1 LPVSALAV
9 ALVAAGT
16 LSYEILLVRVFAIEQ
31 FYHFAYMAIGVA
43 MLGFGTSGTLLAL
56 VGPVRPEA
64 AEQWFR
70 CSAVLTAAL
79 LIAAPAAADRIALDP
94 TQLIWNWTQWP
105 RLAAVYLLLA
115 LPFVTGALTVLLGL
129 ALAPERPG
137 AVYGAS
143 FIGSAAGALLA
154 TGALWIFDPVRVLA
168 VPAVLA
174 AAGAVVASLHE
185 RRLTPA
191 LILGATIAVVG
202 AALMRPPW
210 SLEVTPYK
218 GLPQV
223 EAYPES
229 RRVAER
235 SGPLGWVVAVAAP
248 AFRNAPGLSL
258 GYRGRFP
265 EQLALFV
272 DGSLASAA
280 WSFDDDSG
288 ATAILDWLP
297 TALPY
302 AMGPPERVLLLEAG
316 AGTEVWNATAHGAA
330 HVTAVELLPD
340 LIDLGLEFA
349 PPDTSTTR
357 VTWHPGDARSF
368 AARART
374 TYDLVVIG
382 PSGGPGS
389 AAAGVH
395 ALNEDFLHTLEAY
408 VGYLELLREGGVL
421 AVTRWLA
428 IPPRGSVR
436 LILTAA
442 EALRRV
448 APAHVADG
456 LIVARSW
463 GTVTVLVKPAGF
475 DTADVRALES
485 WSQERQLDLDWLPGA
500 AGGESEF
507 HTLEEPVLFLAAR
520 AASAGSDAAARFAAE
535 YPFEVAPA
543 LDARPYPHHFLRAGS
558 LRGFFKGRQGDWLPF
573 AEWGYV
579 TLLATLIQSVVLAAL
594 LLLLPTVVRTRSTVR
609 ARTLLPVLTYF
620 AAIGFAYLAAEIAA
634 IQQLSLLLGHPVYA
648 VVAVLTVLLACS
660 GFGSLWSDRVRAG
673 LGWRAAAL
681 LAALLL
687 AASAT
692 TLWLAHSFQAA
703 PLLLRL
709 MLTLATLG
717 PLAVLMGMPFA
728 LGLRRLAGNQPVRVA
743 WAWAANGFASV
754 VAAPLAA
761 LIAIEAGSPAL
772 LLTAAAAYGGAAF
785 VLLRAGPQQPWT
797 ATLPSP
803 IVGVSPLN
811 P

>member
-1 LPVSALAV
+1 LPVGALAV

-16 LSYEILLVRVFAIEQ
+16 LSFEVLLVRVFAIEQ

-56 VGPVRPEA
+56 VGPVPQQESER
-64 AEQWFR
+64 WFR
-70 CSAVLTAAL
+70 YSAVLTAVL
-79 LIAAPAAADRIALDP
+79 LIAAPAAVDRIALDP
-94 TQLIWNWTQWP
+94 TQLAWNAAQWP
-105 RLAAVYLLLA
+105 RLAAVYVLLA

-129 ALAPERPG
+129 GLAPERPG
-137 AVYGAS
+137 AVYGAG
-143 FIGSAAGALLA
+143 FIGSAAGALVA
-154 TGALWIFDPVRVLA
+154 TGALWIFDPVRALA

-174 AAGAVVASLHE
+174 AAGAVAASLRVG
-185 RRLTPA
+185 RRTPA
-191 LILGATIAVVG
+191 LILGATVALVC
-202 AALMRPPW
+202 AALANPPW
-210 SLEVTPYK
+210 SLEITPYK

-223 EAYPES
+223 EAYPGS

-235 SGPLGWVVAVAAP
+235 TGPLGWVVGVEAP

-258 GYRGRFP
+258 GYQGRFP
-265 EQLALFV
+265 DQLALFV
-272 DGSLASAA
+272 DGALASAA
-280 WSFDDDSG
+280 WRFADDSD

-302 AMGPPERVLLLEAG
+302 ALGPHERVLLLGAG

-340 LIDLGLEFA
+340 LVDVGMEFA
-349 PPDTSTTR
+349 PPDTSNAT
-357 VTWHPGDARSF
+357 VSWHVGDARSF
-368 AARART
+368 AARAGT

-389 AAAGVH
+389 SAAGVH

-408 VGYLELLREGGVL
+408 VGYLELLNEGGVL

-436 LILTAA
+436 LILTAG
-442 EALRRV
+442 EALRRI
-448 APAHVADG
+448 APDHVADG

-463 GTVTVLVKPAGF
+463 GTVTVLAKPAGF

-485 WSQERQLDLDWLPGA
+485 WSRERQLDLDWPPGA
-500 AGGESEF
+500 AGGASEF
-507 HTLEEPVLFLAAR
+507 HTLGEPVLFRAAR
-520 AASAGSDAAARFAAE
+520 AASTGLDAATRFAAE

-543 LDARPYPHHFLRAGS
+543 LDAHPYPHHFLRARS
-558 LRGFFKGRQGDWLPF
+558 LRGFFGGRQGDWLPF

-579 TLLATLIQSVVLAAL
+579 TLLATLIQSVALAAL
-594 LLLLPTVVRTRSTVR
+594 LLLLPTVVRTRSAASVR
-609 ARTLLPVLTYF
+609 QLLPVLTYF

-692 TLWLAHSFQAA
+692 TLRLTHSFQPA
-703 PLLLRL
+703 PLALRL
-709 MLTLATLG
+709 MLALTILG

-728 LGLRRLAGNQPVRVA
+728 LGLRRLAGKQPARIA
-743 WAWAANGFASV
+743 WAWAVNGFASV

-772 LLTAAAAYGGAAF
+772 LLTAAAAYGGAAV
-785 VLLRAGPQQPWT
+785 VLHR
-797 ATLPSP
+797 
-803 IVGVSPLN
+803 VSPYPPGEARALGTS
-811 P
+811 